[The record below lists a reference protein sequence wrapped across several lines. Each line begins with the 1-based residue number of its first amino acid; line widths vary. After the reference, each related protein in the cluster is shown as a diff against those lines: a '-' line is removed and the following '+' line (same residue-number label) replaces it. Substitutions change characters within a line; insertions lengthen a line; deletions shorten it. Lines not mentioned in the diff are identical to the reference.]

1 MTPFVLYD
9 EFPLPDW
16 FIKTFRK
23 YTPRKVRAKKPRP
36 TPPTL
41 ADLLRQ
47 AYGLRRKLK
56 ENPGLTHEA
65 LAAEQ
70 GLTPERVGQLLSL
83 FKLAPAIHQ
92 HILAVKDLPIKEKQ
106 LFKLTAIER
115 KEQPF
120 VLLDWVRKAQAVQ
133 TVAKS

>member
-1 MTPFVLYD
+1 MTPFVLVD
-9 EFPLPDW
+9 DFPLPDW

-23 YTPRKVRAKKPRP
+23 YTPRKVRAKKPKPVPP
-36 TPPTL
+36 TP

-47 AYGLRRKLK
+47 AYALRRKLK
-56 ENPGLTHEA
+56 ERPGLTHEV
-65 LAAEQ
+65 LAVEQ
-70 GLTPERVGQLLSL
+70 GLTPERVAQLLSL

-120 VLLDWVRKAQAVQ
+120 VLLGWVRQAQA
-133 TVAKS
+133 AKPR